1 MKPLATKTKNEIVSG
16 VGKPRAC
23 LVSHFGS
30 QGREPDVGCIS
41 GQWLGFVN
49 QRQAF
54 KDFLFVSTS
63 SLPDLPPFP
72 GLVPFLPI
80 CASSRTRS
88 FPGPVPSDV
97 LSRPVPFPDLPP
109 RACPFSSHLCII
121 PDAVFPGPV
130 PSDPLLFLPFM
141 TRPLRLSPLSR
152 ACPFSSHLCII
163 PDAVFSRTC
172 PLRRFV
178 STCPLPGPSL
188 LLCATLSMFADRPT
202 RLPLVAV

>member
-54 KDFLFVSTS
+54 EDFLFVSTS
-63 SLPDLPPFP
+63 SLPDLPP
-72 GLVPFLPI
+72 
-80 CASSRTRS
+80 
-88 FPGPVPSDV
+88 GP
-97 LSRPVPFPDLPP
+97 
-109 RACPFSSHLCII
+109 
-121 PDAVFPGPV
+121 
-130 PSDPLLFLPFM
+130 
-141 TRPLRLSPLSR
+141 SPLSR

-188 LLCATLSMFADRPT
+188 LLCATLSMFADRRT